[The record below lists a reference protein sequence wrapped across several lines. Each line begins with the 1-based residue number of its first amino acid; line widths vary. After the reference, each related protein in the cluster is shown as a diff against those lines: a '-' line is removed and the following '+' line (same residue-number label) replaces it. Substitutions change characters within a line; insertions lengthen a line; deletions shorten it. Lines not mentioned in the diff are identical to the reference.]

1 MCDICGKS
9 FHYQR
14 YLLNHKKR
22 LHVEGKAHQCT
33 DCGKMFRLKQT
44 LQEHM
49 EIHNKKDYI
58 CTECGKHFGHYRSY
72 RRHEKAHKETEP
84 FPCPKCGKRYKNKK
98 SAEPH
103 MKACKQ
109 SDMPGTLPTRA
120 ENELQV
126 QDRNVHNFINMQ
138 WPGVFPYNHP
148 IESVHPN

>member
-14 YLLNHKKR
+14 YLMNHKRR

-58 CTECGKHFGHYRSY
+58 CAECGKHFTHYRSY
-72 RRHEKAHKETEP
+72 RRHIKAHKETEP

-109 SDMPGTLPTRA
+109 ADIPATNVM
-120 ENELQV
+120 NELAMQE
-126 QDRNVHNFINMQ
+126 RNVGAADAAMVL
-138 WPGVFPYNHP
+138 WPNAFSYN
-148 IESVHPN
+148 V